1 MSGRGEWRNDK
12 PAKCQSQPHIERQI
26 KSICLRKP
34 WSQNGPDKF
43 LVKTV
48 EYKKLRTTAFDG
60 SVFLPTSPSLERI
73 AFLNRLDALVRN
85 VYL

>member
-26 KSICLRKP
+26 KSLCLQKQ

-43 LVKTV
+43 LVKMV
-48 EYKKLRTTAFDG
+48 EYKKLGTTAFDG
-60 SVFLPTSPSLERI
+60 FCLFANFP
-73 AFLNRLDALVRN
+73 
-85 VYL
+85 

>member
-26 KSICLRKP
+26 KSICLQKP
-34 WSQNGPDKF
+34 WSQSGPDKF

-60 SVFLPTSPSLERI
+60 FCLFANFP
-73 AFLNRLDALVRN
+73 
-85 VYL
+85 